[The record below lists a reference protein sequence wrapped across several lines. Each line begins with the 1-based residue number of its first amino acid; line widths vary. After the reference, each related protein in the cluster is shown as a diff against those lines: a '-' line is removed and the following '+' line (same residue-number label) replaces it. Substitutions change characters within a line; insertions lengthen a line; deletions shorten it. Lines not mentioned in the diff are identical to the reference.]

1 MKDTVS
7 MNINGYH
14 TDAPVYT
21 LLDAEDYAKVCHWK
35 WQQAKS
41 GYARRNVQITLPD
54 GSKKWKIMLLHRVI
68 LGVEWESEE
77 GTCVDHINGNRLDN
91 RKCNLRIVSLSKNAS
106 NRHIALSSSGEIGVT
121 EQEGRYMARLRRE
134 HESIYLGCYGSA
146 EEARDAITLFE
157 SSGIK
162 TKEIRKQRKVKQ
174 YSVDG
179 RLLALFMD
187 NAEAGRKTGICSENI
202 SRCANGKRKTAGG
215 FIWRYSDE

>member
-41 GYARRNVQITLPD
+41 GYARQNIQITLPD

-77 GTCVDHINGNRLDN
+77 GTCVDHINRNRIN
-91 RKCNLRIVSLSKNAS
+91 KKKCNLRIVTMKQKLSDSQK
-106 NRHIALSSSGEIGVT
+106 
-121 EQEGRYMARLRRE
+121 
-134 HESIYLGCYGSA
+134 SA
-146 EEARDAITLFE
+146 N
-157 SSGIK
+157 
-162 TKEIRKQRKVKQ
+162 
-174 YSVDG
+174 YSYQT
-179 RLLALFMD
+179 F
-187 NAEAGRKTGICSENI
+187 
-202 SRCANGKRKTAGG
+202 KRS
-215 FIWRYSDE
+215 F

>member
-77 GTCVDHINGNRLDN
+77 GTCVDHINGNRLNN

>member
-77 GTCVDHINGNRLDN
+77 GTCVDHINGNRLNN

-202 SRCANGKRKTAGG
+202 SRCANGK
-215 FIWRYSDE
+215 

>member
-1 MKDTVS
+1 
-7 MNINGYH
+7 
-14 TDAPVYT
+14 
-21 LLDAEDYAKVCHWK
+21 
-35 WQQAKS
+35 
-41 GYARRNVQITLPD
+41 
-54 GSKKWKIMLLHRVI
+54 MLLHRVI

-179 RLLALFMD
+179 RLLALFMN